1 MSITTSTGTTVSIQD
16 EGRDRVVVLES
27 PTAPPAMQRTVAGRL
42 VIGGFQPA
50 PFAPWAARPEVLR
63 AIADLVEAELA
74 ATGTTA

>member
-16 EGRDRVVVLES
+16 ADGERIVVLES
-27 PTAPPAMQRTVAGRL
+27 PAAPPALQRTEAGRL

-74 ATGTTA
+74 ATGATA